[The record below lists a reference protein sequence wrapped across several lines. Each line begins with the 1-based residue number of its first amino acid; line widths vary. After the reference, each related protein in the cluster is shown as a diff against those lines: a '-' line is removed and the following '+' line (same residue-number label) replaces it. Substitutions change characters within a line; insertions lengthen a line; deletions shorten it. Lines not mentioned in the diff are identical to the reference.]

1 MHIASANVSRPT
13 PDFVEDDRE
22 KNTAFFN
29 ARRHAD
35 DPPARRA
42 GEGAMSMDV
51 RRVLLVPP
59 GARLEDPRV
68 TCLPMEERV
77 WESGYTLVIDE
88 VKRGLL
94 QDFWKHYYGSSAEM
108 DVSGVQLMEFRKDI
122 MAVTPECVG
131 QPAVLRFLVELGRM
145 CVQAYRQDASLRV
158 VTNHAA

>member
-1 MHIASANVSRPT
+1 MLTASHTASRPT
-13 PDFVEDDRE
+13 PDFAEDLHE
-22 KNTAFFN
+22 KNISFFSGRSHGGDS
-29 ARRHAD
+29 ASRRPGEAALIGAD
-35 DPPARRA
+35 T
-42 GEGAMSMDV
+42 
-51 RRVLLVPP
+51 RRVLLVPA
-59 GARLEDPRV
+59 GAQLEDPRV

-122 MAVTPECVG
+122 MAITPECVG

-145 CVQAYRQDASLRV
+145 CVQAYRQEGSLRV
-158 VTNHAA
+158 VAA

>member
-1 MHIASANVSRPT
+1 
-13 PDFVEDDRE
+13 
-22 KNTAFFN
+22 
-29 ARRHAD
+29 
-35 DPPARRA
+35 
-42 GEGAMSMDV
+42 
-51 RRVLLVPP
+51 VLLVPA
-59 GARLEDPRV
+59 GAQLEDPRV

-122 MAVTPECVG
+122 MAITPECVG

-145 CVQAYRQDASLRV
+145 CVQAYRQEGSLRV
-158 VTNHAA
+158 VAA